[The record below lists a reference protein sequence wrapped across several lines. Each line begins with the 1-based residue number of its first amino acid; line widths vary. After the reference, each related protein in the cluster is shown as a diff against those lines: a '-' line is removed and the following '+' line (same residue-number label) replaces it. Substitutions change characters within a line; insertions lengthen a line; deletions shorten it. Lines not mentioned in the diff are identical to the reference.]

1 MALQTPRVID
11 EQLVFSLLRP
21 RPADSHKG
29 TFGTLLCL
37 CGSLPYRGAALL
49 ATEGA
54 LRSGAGIVQL
64 ASVEPV
70 LAACCV
76 RLPEATLLPLSPGPD
91 GGPGRENLGRLTDS
105 LSHCRG
111 MLAGCGLT
119 PSADTAFLVSRLTA
133 QARGTV
139 VLDADAL
146 NALAGEPLP
155 HPAQGGLILTPHPG
169 EMARLTGRSIGEIQQ
184 NRVETA
190 VRFAAEQNCV
200 LVLKGNG
207 TIIAAPDGRL
217 FINHTGNPGLAKG
230 GSGDILA
237 GLIAG
242 LACSGLEAAEAAVC
256 GVFLHGLAADR
267 CAARLGQAGMLP
279 HDILADLGA
288 IFAEKGR

>member
-1 MALQTPRVID
+1 MENKTPRLID
-11 EQLVFSLLRP
+11 EELVFSLLKP

-49 ATEGA
+49 AAEGA

-76 RLPEATLLPLSPGPD
+76 RLPEATLLPLVPGPD
-91 GGPGRENLGRLTDS
+91 GGPGRENLPRLADS
-105 LSHCRG
+105 LAGCRG

-119 PSADTAFLVSRLTA
+119 HGAETAFLVRELVPRA
-133 QARGTV
+133 KGTV

-146 NALAGEPLP
+146 NALAGSPLP
-155 HPAQGGLILTPHPG
+155 HPAVGGLILTPHPG
-169 EMARLTGRSIGEIQQ
+169 EMARLTGMSIGKIQQ

-190 VRFAAEQNCV
+190 ARFAAQQNCV
-200 LVLKGNG
+200 LVLKGSG

-217 FINHTGNPGLAKG
+217 FINRTGNPGLAKG

-279 HDILADLGA
+279 HDILADLGS
-288 IFAEKGR
+288 IFAQNHR

>member
-1 MALQTPRVID
+1 MANKTPRLID
-11 EQLVFSLLRP
+11 EELVFSLIRP

-49 ATEGA
+49 AAEGA

-76 RLPEATLLPLSPGPD
+76 RLPEATLLPLVPGPD
-91 GGPGRENLGRLTDS
+91 GGPGQENLARLADS
-105 LSHCRG
+105 LASCRG
-111 MLAGCGLT
+111 MPAGCGLT
-119 PSADTAFLVSRLTA
+119 HGADTAFLVRELVP
-133 QARGTV
+133 QAKGTV

-146 NALAGEPLP
+146 NALAGGPLP
-155 HPAQGGLILTPHPG
+155 HPAAGGLILTPHPG
-169 EMARLTGRSIGEIQQ
+169 EMARLTGISIGEIQQ

-190 VRFAAEQNCV
+190 ARFAAEQDCV
-200 LVLKGNG
+200 LVLKGSG

-217 FINHTGNPGLAKG
+217 FINRTGNPGLAKG

-288 IFAEKGR
+288 IFAQNHR